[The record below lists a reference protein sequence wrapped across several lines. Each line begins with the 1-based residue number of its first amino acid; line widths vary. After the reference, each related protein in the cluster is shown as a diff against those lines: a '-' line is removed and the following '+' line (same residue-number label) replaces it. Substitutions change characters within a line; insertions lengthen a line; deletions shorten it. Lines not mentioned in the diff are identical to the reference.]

1 MPQSVFDQSSGINAE
16 YGESRVIPR
25 LQSPSMSLKLKEK
38 EKEVTKWKKSKEITG
53 VSVGSMVDF
62 KAIVAQE
69 KAEISSGKTK
79 SKVRRVEGQIDVKN
93 KGVASRAMKDKAEAE
108 REDALKSLHV
118 VEQRL
123 AEKVTMYNDFVQ
135 GKSLDVAELNK
146 GGYLVD
152 FEQKRWDQPANEP
165 ELIHP
170 DMYLLQGIFLNAKQQ
185 TNIKRRMR

>member
-1 MPQSVFDQSSGINAE
+1 
-16 YGESRVIPR
+16 
-25 LQSPSMSLKLKEK
+25 
-38 EKEVTKWKKSKEITG
+38 
-53 VSVGSMVDF
+53 
-62 KAIVAQE
+62 
-69 KAEISSGKTK
+69 
-79 SKVRRVEGQIDVKN
+79 
-93 KGVASRAMKDKAEAE
+93 MKDKAEAE

-170 DMYLLQGIFLNAKQQ
+170 DME
-185 TNIKRRMR
+185 RERMRREWERLAREREAEDLREREKRARDRMLLNQIVQETQEGREQISKLSEERYS